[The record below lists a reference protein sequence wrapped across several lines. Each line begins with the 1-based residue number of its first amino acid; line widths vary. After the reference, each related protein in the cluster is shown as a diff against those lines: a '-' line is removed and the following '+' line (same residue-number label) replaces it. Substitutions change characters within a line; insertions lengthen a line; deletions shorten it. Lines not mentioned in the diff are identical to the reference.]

1 MKRIEQVQL
10 ALTKLKT
17 KENSENGRD
26 WKALTLFQFLCRFF
40 TKEYKQEINEVR
52 HNGVVLV

>member
-17 KENSENGRD
+17 KENSEGGHDCR
-26 WKALTLFQFLCRFF
+26 ALTRFQFLCCFS

-52 HNGVVLV
+52 HIKVVLV